1 MTAGTLPASDF
12 FPLSEAARY
21 FPRPG
26 GRKVSVKTLYRWASR
41 GMRRGKL
48 RTVKL
53 GQQVCTCDEWVRAF
67 IADLNDPSAEH
78 VNEVTLSKTETG
90 RRESV
95 ARELDRLGI

>member
-1 MTAGTLPASDF
+1 MTAGTFPASDF

-41 GMRRGKL
+41 GMRTGKL
-48 RTVKL
+48 RTLKL
-53 GQQVCTCDEWVRAF
+53 GQQVCTCEDWVRAF
-67 IADLNDPSAEH
+67 IAELNRPPAEQIDGEA
-78 VNEVTLSKTETG
+78 VSTSEAG

-95 ARELDRLGI
+95 SRALDAIGI